1 MGSLAI
7 ERSMP
12 GVSGDSFASELG
24 AVEAPRTWDLRQS
37 DKIREIDLGA
47 DEAAAVLIL
56 GVRGSAEARSVSE
69 TLPLVKAG
77 WMDFELIPLRALE
90 RICQALQPWRPRVT
104 QGLRADSGPGM

>member
-1 MGSLAI
+1 MGILAI
-7 ERSMP
+7 ERSIP
-12 GVSGDSFASELG
+12 GVSGDSFASELR
-24 AVEAPRTWDLRQS
+24 AVEAPPDLGPAAIRQ
-37 DKIREIDLGA
+37 DPGDDLGA

-77 WMDFELIPLRALE
+77 WRDFDLIPLRALE
-90 RICQALQPWRPRVT
+90 RCQALQPWRPRVT